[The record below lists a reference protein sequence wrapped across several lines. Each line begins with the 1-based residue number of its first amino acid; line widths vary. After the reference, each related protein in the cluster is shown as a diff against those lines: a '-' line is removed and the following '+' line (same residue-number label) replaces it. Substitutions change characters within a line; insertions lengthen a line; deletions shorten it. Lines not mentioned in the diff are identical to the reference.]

1 MNEKELEKRNI
12 AKEVKSRIESGE
24 PKQKIREELSQ
35 KYKDKA
41 TISKQLETTPSIAM
55 KTMHRLLNITLIALL
70 GLVLVVD
77 SVMLFMLYKLGKDVE
92 IIVETCI
99 ALNVVLDLIF
109 LWGAIRYMIEI
120 YSWIACRA
128 VISLVIVVASNMF
141 FSPVLVFV
149 SLGLAVFSF
158 FIGLL
163 LAVKLFPKRVP
174 QTIDVPISET
184 ETIKKTIYVFP
195 D

>member
-1 MNEKELEKRNI
+1 MSEKDLEKREI
-12 AKEVKSRIESGE
+12 AKEVKSRIGSGE
-24 PKQKIREELSQ
+24 PKQKILEDLSQ

-41 TISKQLETTPSIAM
+41 TISKQLETTPSNAM
-55 KTMHRLLNITLIALL
+55 KAKHRPLNITLIGLL
-70 GLVLVVD
+70 SLVLVVD
-77 SVMLFMLYKLGKDVE
+77 TVMLFNLGKDEV
-92 IIVETCI
+92 IIVDISI
-99 ALNVVLDLIF
+99 ALNVMLDLVF

-128 VISLVIVVASNMF
+128 VISLVIVVASNMY

-158 FIGLL
+158 IVGLL

-174 QTIDVPISET
+174 KTIEVPISED